1 MLSGYQYAATIGYNS
16 KKYQYSVTDPTFTY
30 GSAPT
35 GLANPNLKWETSDQ
49 IDIGLDARFL
59 DNRLTFALDW
69 YDKMTKDLLV
79 SIAPIPE
86 IGVNSTYVNAG
97 SVNNKG
103 LEMELSWRD
112 QVGDFAYSISG
123 NAAYLKNKVTYLDPS
138 IYRLENSGL
147 SYNNRM
153 RTAFEVGYPIWY
165 FRAYN
170 FTGVNP
176 DTGEA
181 IFEDVNGDG
190 IISDGDRTYVGKG
203 IPDWTYG
210 ITINLEWKGI
220 DFSLYGTGTAGN
232 DIFNLYYQAD
242 GPMRNSLRYY
252 YDNAW
257 TPENKGA
264 SMPSALA
271 VCNDWTFWSSSA
283 MVFDGGFFKIKQIQL
298 GYTFPE
304 KLTKKI
310 MINNARIFV
319 SLDDYFTFTRNY
331 PGMDPETATTS
342 SSSGM
347 GLDLGS
353 YPTTKKLVFG
363 VNITF

>member
-1 MLSGYQYAATIGYNS
+1 
-16 KKYQYSVTDPTFTY
+16 
-30 GSAPT
+30 
-35 GLANPNLKWETSDQ
+35 
-49 IDIGLDARFL
+49 
-59 DNRLTFALDW
+59 
-69 YDKMTKDLLV
+69 MTRDLLV

-97 SVNNKG
+97 SVSNKG
-103 LEMELSWRD
+103 VELELSWRD
-112 QVGDFAYSISG
+112 QIGDFAYSISG
-123 NAAYLKNKVTYLDPS
+123 NTSYLKNKVTYLDPS
-138 IYRLENSGL
+138 IYRLENSQY

-165 FRAYN
+165 FRGYN
-170 FTGVNP
+170 YLGVDP
-176 DTGEA
+176 ETGEA
-181 IFEDVNGDG
+181 IFEDVNNDG

-210 ITINLEWKGI
+210 LTINLEYKGI

-232 DIFNLYYQAD
+232 QIFNLYYQAD

-252 YDNAW
+252 YDHAW

-264 SMPSALA
+264 SMPSAKA
-271 VCNDWTFWSSSA
+271 VCNDWVFWSSSA
-283 MVFDGGFFKIKQIQL
+283 AVFDGGFFKIKQIQL

-310 MINNARIFV
+310 MISNARVFV
-319 SLDDYFTFTRNY
+319 SLDDYFTFTKNY
-331 PGMDPETATTS
+331 PGADPETATTS
-342 SSSGM
+342 SASGM

-353 YPTTKKLVFG
+353 YPTTKKIVFG

>member
-1 MLSGYQYAATIGYNS
+1 M
-16 KKYQYSVTDPTFTY
+16 
-30 GSAPT
+30 
-35 GLANPNLKWETSDQ
+35 
-49 IDIGLDARFL
+49 
-59 DNRLTFALDW
+59 
-69 YDKMTKDLLV
+69 

-331 PGMDPETATTS
+331 PEWILKPQPQVRLQVWVSTS
-342 SSSGM
+342 VHTLPPRSLSSE
-347 GLDLGS
+347 
-353 YPTTKKLVFG
+353 
-363 VNITF
+363 

>member
-1 MLSGYQYAATIGYNS
+1 MHTTSPESI
-16 KKYQYSVTDPTFTY
+16 PTQE
-30 GSAPT
+30 
-35 GLANPNLKWETSDQ
+35 K
-49 IDIGLDARFL
+49 
-59 DNRLTFALDW
+59 
-69 YDKMTKDLLV
+69 
-79 SIAPIPE
+79 
-86 IGVNSTYVNAG
+86 
-97 SVNNKG
+97 
-103 LEMELSWRD
+103 
-112 QVGDFAYSISG
+112 
-123 NAAYLKNKVTYLDPS
+123 
-138 IYRLENSGL
+138 
-147 SYNNRM
+147 
-153 RTAFEVGYPIWY
+153 
-165 FRAYN
+165 
-170 FTGVNP
+170 
-176 DTGEA
+176 A

-190 IISDGDRTYVGKG
+190 IISDGDRTYVRQGYSRLDLRYHDQ
-203 IPDWTYG
+203 PRV
-210 ITINLEWKGI
+210 EGI

-331 PGMDPETATTS
+331 PGMILKPQPQVRLQVWVSTS
-342 SSSGM
+342 VHTLPPRSLSSE
-347 GLDLGS
+347 
-353 YPTTKKLVFG
+353 
-363 VNITF
+363 